1 MGPVA
6 VEALRAERAEAAYWA
21 TYARNIPTTD
31 DTRDTGA
38 VPVAGGYAI
47 CLQGSALDYALGVG
61 TARRLREDDLRI
73 VDEFYGSRRLASRL
87 ELHPLVA
94 ERDTKLI
101 GAWGYRSESK
111 MAMLEREIGA
121 DPELP
126 AGLSVE
132 TLTGRR
138 SEWTELIVA
147 GTIDTVAPADRVRAR
162 RTAQVCAA
170 AASALVAVRLD
181 GKLAGGGA
189 LGVTGDAAF
198 LFCAAT
204 LPEYRRRGVHAALIA
219 ARLAIGRSRGATF
232 AFTTAPP
239 GSAACASAQAAG
251 FSVSYVRERLRKR
264 ERQGLGS
271 S

>member
-6 VEALRAERAEAAYWA
+6 VDNLRAERAEAAYWA

-47 CLQGSALDYALGVG
+47 CLQGTSVEFGLGVG
-61 TARRLREDDLRI
+61 TSRPLREDDLNI

-87 ELHPLVA
+87 ELHPRVA
-94 ERDTKLI
+94 ERDAKLLDQ
-101 GAWGYRSESK
+101 WGYRPERA
-111 MAMLEREIGA
+111 MTMLERELSD
-121 DPELP
+121 DPALP
-126 AGLSVE
+126 AGLTVE
-132 TLTGRR
+132 NMTGRR
-138 SEWTELIVA
+138 LEWTELVVA
-147 GTIDTVAPADRVRAR
+147 GLGDTVPRGDLDRAR
-162 RTAQVCAA
+162 RTTHVCSS
-170 AASALVAVRLD
+170 AASALVAIRLD

-198 LFCAAT
+198 LFCAST

-232 AFTTAPP
+232 AFLTAAP
-239 GSAACASAQAAG
+239 GSGALLSAQAAG
-251 FSVSYVRERLRKR
+251 FDATYVRERLRKR
-264 ERQGLGS
+264 E
-271 S
+271 